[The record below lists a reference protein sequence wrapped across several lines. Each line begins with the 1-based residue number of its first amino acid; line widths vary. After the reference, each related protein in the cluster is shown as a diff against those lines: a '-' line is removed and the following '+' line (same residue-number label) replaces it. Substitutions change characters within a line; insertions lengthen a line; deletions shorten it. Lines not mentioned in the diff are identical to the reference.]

1 MNLKRLFTQHPHAVG
16 ESYLEHMK
24 VALAFAGPLAGAA
37 PAAPVHA
44 FLPFLFAT
52 AASGTV
58 KRLHVRNGK
67 PGPEGAAPRGSRG
80 PGERHAGLG
89 PGDLTE
95 SRRPIRRV

>member
-37 PAAPVHA
+37 LAALVHA

-58 KRLHVRNGK
+58 KRLHVRMVNRVPKAPLHEAPAGPANGM
-67 PGPEGAAPRGSRG
+67 PAWDPV
-80 PGERHAGLG
+80 
-89 PGDLTE
+89 
-95 SRRPIRRV
+95 I